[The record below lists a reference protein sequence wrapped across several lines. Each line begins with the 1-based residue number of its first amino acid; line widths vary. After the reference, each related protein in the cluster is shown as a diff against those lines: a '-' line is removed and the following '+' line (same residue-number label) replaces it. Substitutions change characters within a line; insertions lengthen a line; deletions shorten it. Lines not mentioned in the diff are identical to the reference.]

1 MGVDGANNINVGPM
15 SNFEGKKTVE
25 PAAENPTASVL
36 AVNICNLVKNWLVN
50 HSKLDITRYPSFKG
64 FWRHI
69 HIKENLKGEFIL
81 SFRFNNYNDYELLWK
96 EERGSFIRYILN
108 HSSTLGYYLKGIYYQ
123 KCCGTAEPSRKDVFY
138 KLYYEGE
145 LIENILGYNF
155 VINPGCFFQVNTKI
169 ARILYSIVQSFYK
182 NDKGEILLDLCCGVG
197 IFGILMSKYFRNVIG
212 IDNNPCNSEMVK
224 RNCELNNV
232 KNYTYFE
239 GNVEDS
245 LGKILTDDKVCSIVL
260 NPPRRGLY
268 EKFIEYIN
276 SKKKFVKDMVYVSCN
291 MESLKRDMD
300 HFGEGWKI
308 EKVIPLDQFP
318 DTVHCE
324 IIVKMK
330 NKMF

>member
-1 MGVDGANNINVGPM
+1 MGVDGVNNINVGPM

-25 PAAENPTASVL
+25 PAKENPTASIL
-36 AVNICNLVKNWLVN
+36 AVNICNLVRNWLVKY
-50 HSKLDITRYPSFKG
+50 SKLDITRYPSFKG

-81 SFRFNNYNDYELLWK
+81 SFRFNNYHDYEFPWK
-96 EERGSFIRYILN
+96 EERGRFITYILN

-123 KCCGTAEPSRKDVFY
+123 KCNGTAEPSRKDLFY

-145 LIENILGYNF
+145 LIEHMLGYNF

-169 ARILYSIVQSFYK
+169 AKILYSIVQNFFR
-182 NDKGEILLDLCCGVG
+182 NQKGELLLDLCCGVG
-197 IFGILMSKYFRNVIG
+197 IFGILMSKYFKTVIG

-232 KNYTYFE
+232 LNYTYYE

-245 LGKILTDDKVCSIVL
+245 LDKILKNGKICSIVL

-268 EKFIEYIN
+268 QKFIEYIN
-276 SKKKFVKDMVYVSCN
+276 SKRKFVKDMVYVSCN

-300 HFGEGWKI
+300 YFGEGWEV

-330 NKMF
+330 NKIF